1 MQCPNCQNE
10 VRPGQLFCDNC
21 GRDLSDLQAPATS
34 DAPDPDN
41 AASSAEANPP
51 SAPAAPVEDAAAEEP
66 PAVQPTPSVTAAEA
80 PPVAQAAPPAAAP
93 PVTPAA
99 GAQLIIK
106 DGGATYDLP
115 AGGEILVGRVDPLD
129 GIYPDIDLTPHDPAV
144 GVSRR
149 HAIFHEQGGQWFLK
163 DNQSTNYTVV
173 NRQRLNPDQDYLLDD
188 GDEIRFGRVVAS
200 FHIV

>member
-21 GRDLSDLQAPATS
+21 GRDLSDLQAPAAS
-34 DAPDPDN
+34 DAADPAD
-41 AASSAEANPP
+41 AASSADATPP
-51 SAPAAPVEDAAAEEP
+51 SAPVAPLED
-66 PAVQPTPSVTAAEA
+66 AAEA
-80 PPVAQAAPPAAAP
+80 PSAAQPTSPVAAEAAAAAPP

-99 GAQLIIK
+99 GAQLVIK

-129 GIYPDIDLTPHDPAV
+129 GIYPDIDLTPHDQAV

-173 NRQRLNPDQDYLLDD
+173 NRQRLNPDQDYLLED
-188 GDEIRFGRVVAS
+188 GDEIRFGRVVAT
-200 FHIV
+200 FRVV